1 MGKFR
6 GFLKSGLYSGIALA
20 LLLSGT
26 ACGKDEELVVDDY
39 VVEDGIQSDTTDGA
53 AEDNTGDDVAGKSD
67 VTNSGSG
74 DIKTDGRSL
83 TDIYGESISAN
94 DSFSVGDIN
103 ASFNLSYKVPEAE
116 LVNVYEGT
124 FIDNS
129 ADIEKQVVHD
139 FFGGTEKDLT
149 EIKYENDTDYI
160 MLLYKYRTLEM
171 VQKLGGKVTDTSSQ
185 DYREYMTII
194 DSSFDKT
201 YTWADEDGY
210 YIHMYE
216 GEYSGIRYGMI
227 YSYDKV
233 NYKRNIY
240 VCPISIAEYFPD
252 FDAKT
257 MFVIDNEDSYGS
269 DNLCT
274 MSEADIK
281 ENAGAVL
288 GLFGL
293 SEDEITLSLNPT
305 MDIPEMSLV
314 GGMSGMYFSG
324 MPKLLFSDSDMMA
337 SAQKIN
343 STNPA
348 GRTYDYRY
356 MREQPAD
363 QRGGQAEDTVLMENG
378 YAVYLC
384 SEPFAENITPQA
396 YSTFNRGSIFYTDK
410 GLFTA
415 DISLVADI
423 DNVVQGVELLS
434 FDNIKESF
442 KDSLANDPKIIEKSS
457 KSLEVISADFTY
469 VLIEDKENN
478 NKATFIPAWY
488 FVTKD
493 KKLKSGETSI
503 TYDSI
508 INAIDGSDL
517 KDAVK

>member
-1 MGKFR
+1 
-6 GFLKSGLYSGIALA
+6 
-20 LLLSGT
+20 
-26 ACGKDEELVVDDY
+26 
-39 VVEDGIQSDTTDGA
+39 
-53 AEDNTGDDVAGKSD
+53 
-67 VTNSGSG
+67 
-74 DIKTDGRSL
+74 
-83 TDIYGESISAN
+83 
-94 DSFSVGDIN
+94 
-103 ASFNLSYKVPEAE
+103 
-116 LVNVYEGT
+116 
-124 FIDNS
+124 
-129 ADIEKQVVHD
+129 
-139 FFGGTEKDLT
+139 
-149 EIKYENDTDYI
+149 
-160 MLLYKYRTLEM
+160 
-171 VQKLGGKVTDTSSQ
+171 
-185 DYREYMTII
+185 
-194 DSSFDKT
+194 
-201 YTWADEDGY
+201 
-210 YIHMYE
+210 
-216 GEYSGIRYGMI
+216 
-227 YSYDKV
+227 
-233 NYKRNIY
+233 
-240 VCPISIAEYFPD
+240 
-252 FDAKT
+252 
-257 MFVIDNEDSYGS
+257 MFVIDQQDSYGS

-288 GLFGL
+288 GLLGL

-314 GGMSGMYFSG
+314 GGMTGMYFGG

-356 MREQPAD
+356 MREQPAN
-363 QRGGQAEDTVLMENG
+363 QRGGQAEDAVFMENG

-384 SEPFAENITPQA
+384 SEPFAGNVTPQA

-410 GLFTA
+410 GLFSA

-442 KDSLANDPKIIEKSS
+442 KDSLANDPEIIEKSS
-457 KSLEVISADFTY
+457 KSLEVISAEFTY